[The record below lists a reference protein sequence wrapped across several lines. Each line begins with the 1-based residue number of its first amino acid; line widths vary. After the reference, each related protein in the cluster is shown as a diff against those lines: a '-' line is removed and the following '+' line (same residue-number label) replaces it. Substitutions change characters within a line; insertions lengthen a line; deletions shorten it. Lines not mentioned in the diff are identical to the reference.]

1 MSCLHYLESTNKKS
15 DWGFP
20 VRFLLF
26 SNVMQPYAVTVRLAD
41 QPQRVRQ
48 TVHTLNHMFQNITVI
63 LFRQLADILRLRI
76 FPRIDAI
83 HEKYPVIYARLLVT
97 LIQMPMKNRQKAGK
111 YGAELDLLLIFF
123 LGDIFISINTP
134 KFLSKN

>member
-1 MSCLHYLESTNKKS
+1 MESTNKKS

-111 YGAELDLLLIFF
+111 YGAKLDLLLIFF
-123 LGDIFISINTP
+123 LGDIFISINTR

>member
-1 MSCLHYLESTNKKS
+1 MSCLHYLECINKKS

-41 QPQRVRQ
+41 QPQQVRQ
-48 TVHTLNHMFQNITVI
+48 TVHTLNRMFQNITVV
-63 LFRQLADILRLRI
+63 LFRQLADILHLRI

-97 LIQMPMKNRQKAGK
+97 VIQMLMKNRQKAGK
-111 YGAELDLLLIFF
+111 YGAKLDLLLIFF